1 METQNNKE
9 QHLAKSQTSLQTPSG
24 LTPQVIALNIE
35 RIQSAFPA
43 LPSGFYKVFCERIK
57 AHRFKQWELVMA
69 VGHVIDTCKYP
80 TPTIAEFICHLRPNG
95 VIEPIELPPT
105 PEEEAE
111 KQALIAERDKEDAR
125 KLKEWEKFLDEREAA
140 EEALE
145 RERNRD
151 VFAEE
156 EAQALKSKKVR

>member
-1 METQNNKE
+1 VN
-9 QHLAKSQTSLQTPSG
+9 SLQGLVQKHTLLASIAKNAEKINGIWPS
-24 LTPQVIALNIE
+24 LHI
-35 RIQSAFPA
+35 
-43 LPSGFYKVFCERIK
+43 GFYENFFESLKDNRVTDE
-57 AHRFKQWELVMA
+57 ELTRA
-69 VGHVIDTCKYP
+69 VKHVRDTCKFP
-80 TPTIAEFICHLRPNG
+80 TPRISDFIEFIKEDRIG
-95 VIEPIELPPT
+95 RVDTTSTTES
-105 PEEEAE
+105 EAE